1 MLKDGQLYIAH
12 CDNGNINLIGN
23 MANRHGLIAGATG
36 TGKTV
41 TLQVLA
47 ETFSQAGVPC
57 FMADMKGDLS
67 GISQAGRLSGFI
79 EKRMPEFGIENPQF
93 AGCPTRFF
101 DVFGEQGFPMRATV
115 SAMGPQLLARLME
128 LTEVQAGVLNA
139 VFRIADDNN
148 LLLIDLKDL
157 KLMLDFVGKNAAKF
171 TTEYGNIAPA
181 SIGAIQRAIL
191 QIESEGGDQFFGEQG
206 FPMRATVSAMGPQL
220 LARLMELTEV
230 QAGVLNA
237 VFRIA
242 DDNNLL
248 LIDLKDLK
256 LMLDF
261 VGKNAAKFTT
271 EYGNIA
277 PASIGAIQRSVL
289 QIESEGGD
297 KFFGEPAFDVEDL
310 FAVEN
315 GRGVMN
321 VLAADKL
328 MLNPKLYST
337 YLLWLMT
344 ELYAKLPEVGD
355 LDLPKFVF
363 FFDEAHMLFDGTS
376 KALVDKIEQVIRL
389 IRSKGVGIYF
399 ITQVPSDVPVNVL
412 AQLSNRVQHA
422 LRAYTPQDQKAV
434 RAAAQTFRAN
444 PAFKTEDAILDLG
457 TGEALVS
464 FLDEKGAPSVV
475 ERAKILFPLS
485 QIGAI
490 TPGQRMDIQAAAPAK
505 LKEYEKF
512 FDRESAYEVL
522 TEVNQK
528 VEEEKEKERKALEK
542 EKEAKAK
549 EKEKKASGK
558 AKKGGIGRT
567 ILGTMIA
574 AAATSFARS
583 AGTSIAKSL
592 GGSKKSTTTKKSTST
607 SKSSSGS
614 ILGDVVK
621 KATKTAANTATRKV
635 TTEILKSILK

>member
-12 CDNGNINLIGN
+12 SDNGNINMVGK

-47 ETFSQAGVPC
+47 ETFSQVGVPC

-115 SAMGPQLLARLME
+115 SAMGPQLLARLMQ

-139 VFRIADDNN
+139 LFRIADDNN

-157 KLMLDFVGKNAAKF
+157 KLMLNFVGQNAAQF

-181 SIGAIQRAIL
+181 SVGAIQRA
-191 QIESEGGDQFFGEQG
+191 
-206 FPMRATVSAMGPQL
+206 
-220 LARLMELTEV
+220 
-230 QAGVLNA
+230 
-237 VFRIA
+237 
-242 DDNNLL
+242 
-248 LIDLKDLK
+248 
-256 LMLDF
+256 
-261 VGKNAAKFTT
+261 
-271 EYGNIA
+271 
-277 PASIGAIQRSVL
+277 VL

-297 KFFGEPAFDVEDL
+297 KFFGEPAFDVNDL

-344 ELYAKLPEVGD
+344 ELYATLPEVGD
-355 LDLPKFVF
+355 LELPKFVF

-490 TPGQRMDIQAAAPAK
+490 TPGQRYDIQAAAPQK
-505 LKEYEKF
+505 LKDYEKF
-512 FDRESAYEVL
+512 FDRESAYEML
-522 TEVNQK
+522 TEAAQK
-528 VEEEKEKERKALEK
+528 AEEEAEKERKALEK
-542 EKEAKAK
+542 QKEKELKEK
-549 EKEKKASGK
+549 EREKEKKAKSS
-558 AKKGGIGRT
+558 KKGGVGRT

-583 AGTSIAKSL
+583 AGTRIAKNI
-592 GGSKKSTTTKKSTST
+592 GGSSTKKSSTSKSSTSKSSTAKKTTTKKSST
-607 SKSSSGS
+607 SLGS
-614 ILGDVVK
+614 AAK
-621 KATKTAANTATRKV
+621 KATKSAVNTATRKV
-635 TTEILKSILK
+635 ATEILKSIFK